1 MDASLSD
8 QQLWILKGTKPHQ
21 KLLNK
26 GKLWKSPHNWQFHDD
41 QAVRT
46 IEDLTRKQV
55 LGVQD
60 GTNLVF
66 LEAGETW
73 EKKKFSETQFTLEVL
88 SLALTKNSAGEIIEG
103 RINLPS

>member
-1 MDASLSD
+1 MDGPKL
-8 QQLWILKGTKPHQ
+8 HQ

-26 GKLWKSPHNWQFHDD
+26 AEIWKSPDDWQFHDD
-41 QAVRT
+41 QAIRT
-46 IEDLTRKQV
+46 IENLIKKQV
-55 LGVQD
+55 LSVQD
-60 GTNLVF
+60 GNTLVF